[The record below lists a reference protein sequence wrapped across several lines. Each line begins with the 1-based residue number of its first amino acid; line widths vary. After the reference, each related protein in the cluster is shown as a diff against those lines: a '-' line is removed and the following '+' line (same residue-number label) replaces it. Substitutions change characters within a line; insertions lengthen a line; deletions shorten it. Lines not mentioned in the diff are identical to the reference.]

1 MFLQK
6 DRENYPQRSTS
17 EWVSGFATG
26 TCGVGG
32 SRLQWGEGVVCVWG
46 GMWPLL
52 LSQLNQLLLGRIF
65 IPATGVPGCEGL
77 LGAPLKTLARV
88 EVLTGWLPGACW
100 LPKGWT
106 WV

>member
-32 SRLQWGEGVVCVWG
+32 SRLQRGEGVVCVCG
-46 GMWPLL
+46 GYV
-52 LSQLNQLLLGRIF
+52 
-65 IPATGVPGCEGL
+65 ATFVVTAESAASG
-77 LGAPLKTLARV
+77 
-88 EVLTGWLPGACW
+88 
-100 LPKGWT
+100 
-106 WV
+106 